1 MTKIVDIKE
10 ELDKILEEYWYLGYN
25 DLYINLVDG
34 YAIRVTKVENEI
46 WFEVDKE
53 PLLRGCYLYCS
64 QNLKDVFDWCYDSL
78 NLDILYY

>member
-1 MTKIVDIKE
+1 MSKIFNIKD
-10 ELDKILEEYWYLGYN
+10 ELDKILKSYWFLDYK

-64 QNLKDVFDWCYDSL
+64 QNLKDVFDWCYDNL